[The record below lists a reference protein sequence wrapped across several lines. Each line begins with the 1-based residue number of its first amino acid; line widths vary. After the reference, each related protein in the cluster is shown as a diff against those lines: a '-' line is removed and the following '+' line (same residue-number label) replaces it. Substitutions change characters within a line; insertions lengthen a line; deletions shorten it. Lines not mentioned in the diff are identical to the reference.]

1 MRKKSCLSGASGDV
15 IGGGDFVVWPPG
27 VEKWGHWG
35 LVEKGQLRSVRRVV
49 QGDYDPYSIGANNS
63 PKSGNPF

>member
-1 MRKKSCLSGASGDV
+1 M
-15 IGGGDFVVWPPG
+15 GGGDFIVWPPG